1 MEPVPLSSAPAAS
14 ALRLT
19 LRASRRLA
27 ALLLLVH
34 GGALTL
40 TFTLPLSRLFMLLL
54 AVAISVSL
62 VWSLG
67 AARLKRRA
75 IVELMWDTMG
85 EWMLRDAA
93 GGEMQARLLPG
104 AYVHPQWV
112 ILNFVPVGQRWRWY
126 RHGRRRTVILLN
138 DMLDADSLRR
148 LRVRLLAAPHTPPE
162 PE

>member
-1 MEPVPLSSAPAAS
+1 MEPASLSSVPAPS

-34 GGALTL
+34 AGALTL
-40 TFTLPLSRLFMLLL
+40 TFTLPLVPAIMVLL
-54 AVAISVSL
+54 AVAISASL
-62 VWSLG
+62 VWSLS
-67 AARLKRRA
+67 AALLKRRA
-75 IVELMWDTMG
+75 IVELIWDAMG
-85 EWMLRDAA
+85 EWTLRDAS
-93 GGEMQARLLPG
+93 GSEIQARLLPG

-112 ILNFVPVGQRWRWY
+112 ILNFVPAGQRCRW
-126 RHGRRRTVILLN
+126 HRRRHTVILLN